1 MAYTSFLCLY
11 VVWRNTMKLKTKIQL
26 AFCALC
32 IVPLILVVAV
42 LSVGTYKLKTIYHTY
57 KIDMNTY
64 TVMFNPMLAFNAV
77 NSSIEDELEAVR
89 DENPDLLCDSDYL
102 DKYCQGLTNDATDI
116 VVNMDGQYVYSSYDD
131 EQEDEL
137 YAELTKMEKL
147 DQLDGLQGGMYLGG
161 SLQMLVNRVMFRC
174 SDGREGRLY
183 IVTHVEH
190 IVPQVKNMLI
200 IFLIC
205 LAAILV
211 AASGC
216 ISVWVYRGL
225 VSPIKKLRD
234 ATHNIAEG
242 NLDFTLE
249 NNRHDE
255 IGELID
261 DFEVMR
267 KRLRDSAEE
276 KIQNDKESR
285 ELISNISH
293 DLKTPM
299 TAIKGYVE
307 GIMDGIADTPE
318 KMDRYVRTIYN
329 KTVDMDKLINEL
341 TLYSKIDA
349 NKIPYNFNKINV
361 AEYFDDCVSELKVE
375 LDSKNIELGYF
386 NYADKSSIIIADPE
400 QLKRVINNIISNSVK
415 YMSTDRKGII
425 NIRISDADDFVQFEI
440 EDNGKGIAQKDVQYI
455 FDRFYRTDASRNS
468 AQGGS
473 GIGLSIVKK
482 IINDHGGQIWATSK
496 EGTGTVMHFVLRK
509 YKNQESGSNE

>member
-1 MAYTSFLCLY
+1 MYKLY
-11 VVWRNTMKLKTKIQL
+11 NIRGVTMKLKTKIQL
-26 AFCALC
+26 AFCVLS
-32 IVPLILVVAV
+32 IVQLILVVGV
-42 LSVGTYKLKTIYHTY
+42 LSVGTYKLKTIYNTY

-77 NSSIEDELEAVR
+77 NSSIEDELEVVR
-89 DENPDLLCDSDYL
+89 DANPDLLCDPEYL
-102 DKYCQGLTNDATDI
+102 DEYFNGLTNDATDI
-116 VVNMDGQYVYSSYDD
+116 IVNLDGQYVYSSYNDN
-131 EQEDEL
+131 QEAEL
-137 YAELTKMEKL
+137 YAELAKMEKL
-147 DQLDGLQGGMYLGG
+147 GRLDGLQGGMYLGG
-161 SLQMLVNRVMFRC
+161 SLQMLINRVTFEC
-174 SDGREGRLY
+174 SNGKEGRLY
-183 IVTHVEH
+183 IVTHIEH
-190 IVPQVKNMLI
+190 IVPQVRNMVI
-200 IFLIC
+200 IFLVC

-225 VSPIKKLRD
+225 VTPVRKLKE

-242 NLDFTLE
+242 NLDFTLQS
-249 NNRHDE
+249 NRHDE
-255 IGELID
+255 IGELIN

-361 AEYFDDCVSELKVE
+361 AQYFEDCVSELKVE
-375 LDSKNIELGYF
+375 LDSRNIELGYF
-386 NYADKSSIIIADPE
+386 NYADKSSVIIADPE

-415 YMSTDRKGII
+415 YMSSDRKGII
-425 NIRISDADDFVQFEI
+425 NIRISDVDDFVQFEI

-482 IINDHGGQIWATSK
+482 IISDHGGQIWATSK

-509 YKNQESGSNE
+509 YKNQESEHNE

>member
-1 MAYTSFLCLY
+1 M
-11 VVWRNTMKLKTKIQL
+11 QL
-26 AFCALC
+26 AFCVLC
-32 IVPLILVVAV
+32 IVPIILIVAV
-42 LSVGTYKLKTIYHTY
+42 LSLGTYKLKTIYHTY

-77 NSSIEDELEAVR
+77 NSSIEDELETVR
-89 DENPDLLCDSDYL
+89 DANPDLLCDSDYL
-102 DKYCQGLTNDATDI
+102 AEYCNGLTNDATNI
-116 VVNMDGQYVYSSYDD
+116 VVNLNGRYVFSNYDN
-131 EQEDEL
+131 DEL
-137 YAELTKMEKL
+137 G
-147 DQLDGLQGGMYLGG
+147 QLDGLQGGMYLGG
-161 SLQMLVNRVMFRC
+161 NLQMLVNRVLFKC

-183 IVTHVEH
+183 IVTHIEH
-190 IVPQVKNMLI
+190 IVPQVKNILI
-200 IFLIC
+200 LFLMC

-225 VSPIKKLRD
+225 VSPVKKLRD
-234 ATHNIAEG
+234 ATHNITEG
-242 NLDFTLE
+242 NLDFTLK
-249 NNRHDE
+249 NKRHDE

-267 KRLRDSAEE
+267 KRLKESAEE

-307 GIMDGIADTPE
+307 GIMDGVADTPE

-375 LDSKNIELGYF
+375 LESRNIELGYF
-386 NYADKSSIIIADPE
+386 NYADKAAVIIADPE

-415 YMSTDRKGII
+415 YMSPERKGII

-455 FDRFYRTDASRNS
+455 FDRFYRTDSSRNS

-482 IINDHGGQIWATSK
+482 IISDHGGQIWATSK

>member
-1 MAYTSFLCLY
+1 MYKLY
-11 VVWRNTMKLKTKIQL
+11 NIRGVTMKLKTKIQL
-26 AFCALC
+26 AFCVLS
-32 IVPLILVVAV
+32 IVPLILVVGV
-42 LSVGTYKLKTIYHTY
+42 LSVGTYKLKTIYNTY

-77 NSSIEDELEAVR
+77 NSSIEDALEVVR
-89 DENPDLLCDSDYL
+89 DANPDLLCDPEYL
-102 DKYCQGLTNDATDI
+102 DEYFNGLTNAATDI
-116 VVNMDGQYVYSSYDD
+116 IVNLDGQYVYSSYNDN
-131 EQEDEL
+131 QEAEL
-137 YAELTKMEKL
+137 YAELAKMEKL
-147 DQLDGLQGGMYLGG
+147 GRLDGLQGGMYLGG
-161 SLQMLVNRVMFRC
+161 SLQMLVNRVTFEC
-174 SDGREGRLY
+174 SNGKEGRLY
-183 IVTHVEH
+183 IVTHIEH
-190 IVPQVKNMLI
+190 IVPQVRNMVI
-200 IFLIC
+200 IFLVC

-225 VSPIKKLRD
+225 VTPVRKLKE

-242 NLDFTLE
+242 NLDFTLQS
-249 NNRHDE
+249 NRHDE
-255 IGELID
+255 IGELIN

-361 AEYFDDCVSELKVE
+361 AQYFEDCVSELKVE
-375 LDSKNIELGYF
+375 LDSRNIELGYF
-386 NYADKSSIIIADPE
+386 NYADKSSVIIADPE

-415 YMSTDRKGII
+415 YMSSDRKGII
-425 NIRISDADDFVQFEI
+425 NIRISDVDDFVQFEI

-482 IINDHGGQIWATSK
+482 IISDHGGQIWATSK

-509 YKNQESGSNE
+509 YKNQESEHNE

>member
-1 MAYTSFLCLY
+1 M
-11 VVWRNTMKLKTKIQL
+11 
-26 AFCALC
+26 
-32 IVPLILVVAV
+32 
-42 LSVGTYKLKTIYHTY
+42 
-57 KIDMNTY
+57 
-64 TVMFNPMLAFNAV
+64 
-77 NSSIEDELEAVR
+77 
-89 DENPDLLCDSDYL
+89 
-102 DKYCQGLTNDATDI
+102 
-116 VVNMDGQYVYSSYDD
+116 
-131 EQEDEL
+131 
-137 YAELTKMEKL
+137 
-147 DQLDGLQGGMYLGG
+147 
-161 SLQMLVNRVMFRC
+161 
-174 SDGREGRLY
+174 
-183 IVTHVEH
+183 
-190 IVPQVKNMLI
+190 
-200 IFLIC
+200 
-205 LAAILV
+205 
-211 AASGC
+211 
-216 ISVWVYRGL
+216 WVYRGL
-225 VSPIKKLRD
+225 VAPIKKLQD

-242 NLDFTLE
+242 NLDFNLKS
-249 NNRHDE
+249 NRHDE

-267 KRLRDSAEE
+267 KKLKESAEE

-329 KTVDMDKLINEL
+329 KTMDMDKLINEL

-375 LDSKNIELGYF
+375 LESRNIELGYF
-386 NYADKSSIIIADPE
+386 NYADKAAVIIADPE

-425 NIRISDADDFVQFEI
+425 NIRVSDADDFVQFEI

-455 FDRFYRTDASRNS
+455 FDRFYRTDSSRNS

-482 IINDHGGQIWATSK
+482 IISDHGGQIWATSK

-509 YKNQESGSNE
+509 YKNQESGESDE

>member
-1 MAYTSFLCLY
+1 MYKLY
-11 VVWRNTMKLKTKIQL
+11 NIRGVRMKLKTKIQL
-26 AFCALC
+26 AFCVLS
-32 IVPLILVVAV
+32 IVPLILVVGV
-42 LSVGTYKLKTIYHTY
+42 LSVGTYKLKTIYNTY

-77 NSSIEDELEAVR
+77 NSSIEDELEVVR
-89 DENPDLLCDSDYL
+89 DANPDLLCDPEYL
-102 DKYCQGLTNDATDI
+102 DEYFNGLTNDATDI
-116 VVNMDGQYVYSSYDD
+116 IVNLDGQYVYSSYNDN
-131 EQEDEL
+131 QEAEL
-137 YAELTKMEKL
+137 YAELAKMEKL
-147 DQLDGLQGGMYLGG
+147 GRLDGLQGGMYLGG
-161 SLQMLVNRVMFRC
+161 NLQMLVNRVMFEC
-174 SDGREGRLY
+174 SNGKEGRLY
-183 IVTHVEH
+183 IVTHIEH
-190 IVPQVKNMLI
+190 IVPQVRNMLI
-200 IFLIC
+200 IFLVC

-225 VSPIKKLRD
+225 VTPVRKLKE

-242 NLDFTLE
+242 NLDFTLQS
-249 NNRHDE
+249 NRHDE
-255 IGELID
+255 IGELIN

-361 AEYFDDCVSELKVE
+361 AQYFEDCVSELKVE
-375 LDSKNIELGYF
+375 LDSRNIELGYF
-386 NYADKSSIIIADPE
+386 NYADKSSVIIADPE

-415 YMSTDRKGII
+415 YMSSDRKGII
-425 NIRISDADDFVQFEI
+425 NIRISDVDDFVQFEI

-482 IINDHGGQIWATSK
+482 IISDHGGQIWATSK

-509 YKNQESGSNE
+509 YKNQESEHNE

>member
-1 MAYTSFLCLY
+1 MYKLY
-11 VVWRNTMKLKTKIQL
+11 NIRGVTMKLKTKIQL
-26 AFCALC
+26 AFCVLS
-32 IVPLILVVAV
+32 IVPLILVVGV
-42 LSVGTYKLKTIYHTY
+42 LSVGTYKLKTIYNTY

-77 NSSIEDELEAVR
+77 NSSIEDELEVVR
-89 DENPDLLCDSDYL
+89 DANPDLLCDPEYL
-102 DKYCQGLTNDATDI
+102 DEYFNGLTNDATDI
-116 VVNMDGQYVYSSYDD
+116 IVNLDGQYVYSSYNDN
-131 EQEDEL
+131 QEAEL
-137 YAELTKMEKL
+137 YAELAKMEKL
-147 DQLDGLQGGMYLGG
+147 GRLDGLQGGMYLGG
-161 SLQMLVNRVMFRC
+161 NLQMLVNRVTFEC
-174 SDGREGRLY
+174 SNGKEGRLY
-183 IVTHVEH
+183 IVTHIEH
-190 IVPQVKNMLI
+190 IVPQVRNMVI
-200 IFLIC
+200 IFLVC

-225 VSPIKKLRD
+225 VTPVRKLKE

-242 NLDFTLE
+242 NLDFTLQS
-249 NNRHDE
+249 NRHDE
-255 IGELID
+255 IGELIN

-361 AEYFDDCVSELKVE
+361 AQYFEDCVSELKVE
-375 LDSKNIELGYF
+375 LDSRNIELGYF
-386 NYADKSSIIIADPE
+386 NYADKSSVIIADPE

-415 YMSTDRKGII
+415 YMSSDRKGII
-425 NIRISDADDFVQFEI
+425 NIRISDVDDFVQFEI

-482 IINDHGGQIWATSK
+482 IISDHGGQIWATSK

-509 YKNQESGSNE
+509 YKNQESEHNE

>member
-1 MAYTSFLCLY
+1 MYKLY
-11 VVWRNTMKLKTKIQL
+11 NIRGVTMKLKTKIQL
-26 AFCALC
+26 AFCVLS
-32 IVPLILVVAV
+32 IVPLILVVGV
-42 LSVGTYKLKTIYHTY
+42 LSVGTYKLKTIYNTY

-64 TVMFNPMLAFNAV
+64 TVIFNPMLAFNAV
-77 NSSIEDELEAVR
+77 NSSIEDELEVVR
-89 DENPDLLCDSDYL
+89 DANPDLLCDPEYL
-102 DKYCQGLTNDATDI
+102 DEYFNGLTNDATDI
-116 VVNMDGQYVYSSYDD
+116 IVNLDGQYVYSSYNDN
-131 EQEDEL
+131 QEAEL
-137 YAELTKMEKL
+137 YAELAKMEKL
-147 DQLDGLQGGMYLGG
+147 GRLDGLQGGMYLGG
-161 SLQMLVNRVMFRC
+161 SLQMLVNRVTFEC
-174 SDGREGRLY
+174 SNGKEGRLY
-183 IVTHVEH
+183 IVTHIEH
-190 IVPQVKNMLI
+190 IVPQVRNMVI
-200 IFLIC
+200 IFLVC

-225 VSPIKKLRD
+225 VTPVRKLKE

-242 NLDFTLE
+242 NLDFTLQS
-249 NNRHDE
+249 NRHDE
-255 IGELID
+255 IGELIN

-361 AEYFDDCVSELKVE
+361 AQYFEDCVSELKVE
-375 LDSKNIELGYF
+375 LDSRNIELGYF
-386 NYADKSSIIIADPE
+386 NYADKSSVIIADPE

-415 YMSTDRKGII
+415 YMSSDRKGII
-425 NIRISDADDFVQFEI
+425 NIRISDVDDFVQFEI

-482 IINDHGGQIWATSK
+482 IISDHGGQIWATSK

-509 YKNQESGSNE
+509 YKNQESEHNE

>member
-1 MAYTSFLCLY
+1 MYKLY
-11 VVWRNTMKLKTKIQL
+11 NIRGVTMKLKTKIQL
-26 AFCALC
+26 AFCVLS
-32 IVPLILVVAV
+32 IVPLILVVGV
-42 LSVGTYKLKTIYHTY
+42 LSVGTYKLKTIYNTY

-77 NSSIEDELEAVR
+77 NSSIEDELEVVR
-89 DENPDLLCDSDYL
+89 DANPDLLCDPEYL
-102 DKYCQGLTNDATDI
+102 DEYFNGLTNDATDI
-116 VVNMDGQYVYSSYDD
+116 IVNLDGQYVYSSYNDN
-131 EQEDEL
+131 QEAEL
-137 YAELTKMEKL
+137 YAELAKMEKL
-147 DQLDGLQGGMYLGG
+147 GRLDGLQGGMYLGG
-161 SLQMLVNRVMFRC
+161 SLQMLVNRVTFEC
-174 SDGREGRLY
+174 SNGKEGRLY
-183 IVTHVEH
+183 IVTHIEH
-190 IVPQVKNMLI
+190 IVPQVRNMVI
-200 IFLIC
+200 IFLVC

-225 VSPIKKLRD
+225 VTPVRKLKE
-234 ATHNIAEG
+234 ATHNIADG
-242 NLDFTLE
+242 NLDFTLQS
-249 NNRHDE
+249 NRHDE
-255 IGELID
+255 IGELIN

-361 AEYFDDCVSELKVE
+361 AQYFEDCVSELKVE
-375 LDSKNIELGYF
+375 LDSRNIELGYF
-386 NYADKSSIIIADPE
+386 NYADKSSVIIADPE

-415 YMSTDRKGII
+415 YMSSDRKGII
-425 NIRISDADDFVQFEI
+425 NIRISDVDDFVQFEI

-482 IINDHGGQIWATSK
+482 IISDHGGQIWATSK

-509 YKNQESGSNE
+509 YKNQESEHNE

>member
-1 MAYTSFLCLY
+1 
-11 VVWRNTMKLKTKIQL
+11 MKLKTKIQM
-26 AFCALC
+26 AFCVLC
-32 IVPLILVVAV
+32 IVPLILVLAV

-57 KIDMNTY
+57 KIDLNTY
-64 TVMFNPMLAFNAV
+64 TVMLNPMLAFNAV
-77 NSSIEDELEAVR
+77 NSSIQAELETVR
-89 DENPDLLCDSDYL
+89 DANPDLLCDKDYL
-102 DKYCQGLTNDATDI
+102 DEYCNGLTNDATDI
-116 VVNMDGQYVYSSYDD
+116 IVNMDGEYVYSSYDD
-131 EQEDEL
+131 NFDDEL
-137 YAELTKMEKL
+137 YAELTKMETLGK
-147 DQLDGLQGGMYLGG
+147 LDGLHGGMYLGG
-161 SLQMLVNRVMFRC
+161 ELQMLVNRVIFDCR
-174 SDGREGRLY
+174 DGKEGRLY
-183 IVTHVEH
+183 IVTHIEH
-190 IVPQVKNMLI
+190 IVPQVKSMLI
-200 IFLIC
+200 IFFVS

-225 VSPIKKLRD
+225 VAPIKKLQD

-242 NLDFTLE
+242 NLDFNLKS
-249 NNRHDE
+249 NRHDE

-267 KRLRDSAEE
+267 RKLKESAEE

-329 KTVDMDKLINEL
+329 KTMDMDKLINEL

-375 LDSKNIELGYF
+375 LESRNIELGYF
-386 NYADKSSIIIADPE
+386 NYADKAAVIIADPE

-455 FDRFYRTDASRNS
+455 FDRFYRTDSSRNS

-482 IINDHGGQIWATSK
+482 IISDHGGQIWATSK

-509 YKNQESGSNE
+509 YKNQESGESTE

>member
-1 MAYTSFLCLY
+1 
-11 VVWRNTMKLKTKIQL
+11 
-26 AFCALC
+26 
-32 IVPLILVVAV
+32 
-42 LSVGTYKLKTIYHTY
+42 
-57 KIDMNTY
+57 
-64 TVMFNPMLAFNAV
+64 
-77 NSSIEDELEAVR
+77 
-89 DENPDLLCDSDYL
+89 
-102 DKYCQGLTNDATDI
+102 
-116 VVNMDGQYVYSSYDD
+116 
-131 EQEDEL
+131 
-137 YAELTKMEKL
+137 
-147 DQLDGLQGGMYLGG
+147 
-161 SLQMLVNRVMFRC
+161 
-174 SDGREGRLY
+174 
-183 IVTHVEH
+183 
-190 IVPQVKNMLI
+190 MLI
-200 IFLIC
+200 IFFVS

-225 VSPIKKLRD
+225 VAPIKKLQD

-242 NLDFTLE
+242 NLDFNLKS
-249 NNRHDE
+249 NRHDE

-267 KRLRDSAEE
+267 RKLKESAEE

-329 KTVDMDKLINEL
+329 KTMDMDKLINEL

-375 LDSKNIELGYF
+375 LESRNIELGYF
-386 NYADKSSIIIADPE
+386 NYADKAAVIIADPE

-425 NIRISDADDFVQFEI
+425 NIRISDVDDFVQFEI

-455 FDRFYRTDASRNS
+455 FDRFYRTDSSRNS

-482 IINDHGGQIWATSK
+482 IISDHGGQIWATSK

-509 YKNQESGSNE
+509 YKNQESGESNE